1 MDFGTI
7 IGLISGVLLI
17 GVGMYGGSIENAVPI
32 TNFWSLNSI
41 FIVLGGTIAATA
53 VAFPMQ
59 EVLRILGLIS
69 MVFKKPR
76 YMLPQLVEDMV
87 QIASEYRKKEG
98 QLVKSIDNIKN
109 FFLKDG
115 IQFIIDDLE
124 IKEIVELLEKREYY
138 RSEREIQ
145 ESNLMSKMGVF
156 APAFGLVG
164 TLIGL
169 VFMLFGMGN
178 QGSGSDA
185 ASTLGGAMGIALIT
199 TFYGAVLANLIFIP
213 FSEKIKS
220 RNTASSL
227 ESAIIIEGIKTLSKL
242 LNDGFCNQY
251 DINYF
256 NNHMT
261 LAYEQCVDYVNC
273 HYSKSNIKSPF
284 WDYVRDNYKMSEA
297 QEVFLDEMSSENKT
311 TMPGGKGFIFGVG
324 NWIHWLIQAGYPL
337 EPRSWMQH
345 DKMSESLNHLIQCED
360 KKIELGTDLLNHNEF
375 ADRFL

>member
-87 QIASEYRKKEG
+87 QISSEYRKKEG
-98 QLVKSIDNIKN
+98 QLVKSIDNTKN

-178 QGSGSDA
+178 QESGSDA
-185 ASTLGGAMGIALIT
+185 ASALGGAMGIALIT

-227 ESAIIIEGIKTLSKL
+227 ESAIIIEGIKMIYEKRHPIIVREH
-242 LNDGFCNQY
+242 LN
-251 DINYF
+251 
-256 NNHMT
+256 
-261 LAYEQCVDYVNC
+261 
-273 HYSKSNIKSPF
+273 S
-284 WDYVRDNYKMSEA
+284 
-297 QEVFLDEMSSENKT
+297 FL
-311 TMPGGKGFIFGVG
+311 P
-324 NWIHWLIQAGYPL
+324 
-337 EPRSWMQH
+337 PR
-345 DKMSESLNHLIQCED
+345 ER
-360 KKIELGTDLLNHNEF
+360 KK
-375 ADRFL
+375 

>member
-1 MDFGTI
+1 
-7 IGLISGVLLI
+7 
-17 GVGMYGGSIENAVPI
+17 
-32 TNFWSLNSI
+32 
-41 FIVLGGTIAATA
+41 
-53 VAFPMQ
+53 
-59 EVLRILGLIS
+59 

-185 ASTLGGAMGIALIT
+185 
-199 TFYGAVLANLIFIP
+199 
-213 FSEKIKS
+213 
-220 RNTASSL
+220 
-227 ESAIIIEGIKTLSKL
+227 
-242 LNDGFCNQY
+242 
-251 DINYF
+251 
-256 NNHMT
+256 
-261 LAYEQCVDYVNC
+261 VN
-273 HYSKSNIKSPF
+273 
-284 WDYVRDNYKMSEA
+284 V
-297 QEVFLDEMSSENKT
+297 
-311 TMPGGKGFIFGVG
+311 GGKWYCILPLFMVQFYKF
-324 NWIHWLIQAGYPL
+324 NIH
-337 EPRSWMQH
+337 
-345 DKMSESLNHLIQCED
+345 
-360 KKIELGTDLLNHNEF
+360 TVF
-375 ADRFL
+375 

>member
-124 IKEIVELLEKREYY
+124 IKEIVELLEKAR
-138 RSEREIQ
+138 I
-145 ESNLMSKMGVF
+145 L
-156 APAFGLVG
+156 
-164 TLIGL
+164 
-169 VFMLFGMGN
+169 
-178 QGSGSDA
+178 
-185 ASTLGGAMGIALIT
+185 
-199 TFYGAVLANLIFIP
+199 
-213 FSEKIKS
+213 
-220 RNTASSL
+220 
-227 ESAIIIEGIKTLSKL
+227 
-242 LNDGFCNQY
+242 
-251 DINYF
+251 
-256 NNHMT
+256 
-261 LAYEQCVDYVNC
+261 
-273 HYSKSNIKSPF
+273 
-284 WDYVRDNYKMSEA
+284 
-297 QEVFLDEMSSENKT
+297 
-311 TMPGGKGFIFGVG
+311 
-324 NWIHWLIQAGYPL
+324 
-337 EPRSWMQH
+337 
-345 DKMSESLNHLIQCED
+345 
-360 KKIELGTDLLNHNEF
+360 
-375 ADRFL
+375 